1 MQVPGSS
8 MRAGRRADCSCERT
22 PALQAGRGRGN
33 HRTLCS
39 IREKPP
45 RPGRADSMLR
55 SAARRLLLGACSA
68 PQAMLRDAP
77 RRWKQ
82 PAPQTSRYHTAAV
95 ALARSKT
102 THPPHHVQH
111 QGGSSSPRARRFQ
124 VTGRFPLR
132 TLRRNTPRRPT
143 HRWQVAGDFPRA
155 GRRADC
161 SWKRALRTQ
170 FGRSN
175 NTPAAPCAASGG
187 KPPAS
192 GAPMPSYEL
201 FSPPE
206 AAREADKYLLHSRR
220 GLGRAAGATS
230 KICLSDARVSQSRH
244 RISSG
249 ENPSQ
254 SDQTARDSS

>member
-1 MQVPGSS
+1 

-22 PALQAGRGRGN
+22 PALQAGRERGN

-39 IREKPP
+39 IRKKPP

-68 PQAMLRDAP
+68 LQAMLRDAP

-82 PAPQTSRYHTAAV
+82 PAPQTSRHHTAAL

-102 THPPHHVQH
+102 THPPHPVQH
-111 QGGSSSPRARRFQ
+111 HGESSSPRARRFQ
-124 VTGRFPLR
+124 VTGRSSLR
-132 TLRRNTPRRPT
+132 TLRRKTPRPPT
-143 HRWQVAGDFPRA
+143 HRWQVPRDYPRA
-155 GRRADC
+155 GRCADC

-175 NTPAAPCAASGG
+175 KTPAAPCAASGG
-187 KPPAS
+187 KLPAP
-192 GAPMPSYEL
+192 GAPIPSYER

-206 AAREADKYLLHSRR
+206 AARAADKYLLHSRR
-220 GLGRAAGATS
+220 GLGRAAGVTS

-244 RISSG
+244 RFSSG
-249 ENPSQ
+249 ENSPQ
-254 SDQTARDSS
+254 PDQTARGSS

>member
-1 MQVPGSS
+1 MDV
-8 MRAGRRADCSCERT
+8 RRREDLRPTDPLRKA
-22 PALQAGRGRGN
+22 RGP
-33 HRTLCS
+33 
-39 IREKPP
+39 K
-45 RPGRADSMLR
+45 
-55 SAARRLLLGACSA
+55 
-68 PQAMLRDAP
+68 AP
-77 RRWKQ
+77 R
-82 PAPQTSRYHTAAV
+82 APWAPCAPGARDDTGCSRRTGGTPPVVRHTDGS
-95 ALARSKT
+95 L
-102 THPPHHVQH
+102 
-111 QGGSSSPRARRFQ
+111 QGTCRA
-124 VTGRFPLR
+124 
-132 TLRRNTPRRPT
+132 
-143 HRWQVAGDFPRA
+143 
-155 GRRADC
+155 
-161 SWKRALRTQ
+161 KRALRTQ

-192 GAPMPSYEL
+192 GAPIPSYEL

-206 AAREADKYLLHSRR
+206 AARAADKYLLHSRR